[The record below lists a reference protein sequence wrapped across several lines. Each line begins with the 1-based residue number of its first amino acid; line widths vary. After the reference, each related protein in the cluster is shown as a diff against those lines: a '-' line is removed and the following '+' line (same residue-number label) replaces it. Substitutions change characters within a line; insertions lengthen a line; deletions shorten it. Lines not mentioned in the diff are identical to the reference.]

1 MDGFNSNVVEV
12 NKCVILNKTVQHLLS
27 DVLKF
32 IKEEMTHLTEQECE
46 LRSSCS
52 LTNVPEGYLRR
63 PFLKL
68 RSGECPPLNVD
79 AAARQQRKEYNLS
92 EVRALCLKNL
102 LKSEWMSLIKS
113 VGRCALEK
121 KIEKLDSKREALLS
135 KLSALSISHAVA
147 TDESEVIQKRKSITS
162 EVLNDLRET
171 ENLLLQFRSMHEAP
185 SQWLTSAMAD
195 AALSRG
201 SASRR
206 TDLTRCKS
214 MWEKRIYRRYHGAK
228 FKREYTAQT
237 WVSLLAEAEQHL
249 TAAEW
254 SEVSIHTFENSVS
267 PRNLQ
272 LFWHHRVRPSLNT
285 TAWTAEEDENLKLLV
300 DRFGQHGR
308 WEEIAGALNTGRT
321 PFSCIR
327 RWQVA
332 LNPEFKLNR
341 AWSVEEDTALMDI
354 LKRLLELYPPS
365 LIDWDVVEAFHTTR
379 TASECRLR
387 APVICSAF
395 PCSSVTSDTS
405 ELPVAPRAQPA
416 NSSNRLRSFSAAED
430 LQLLMAVQRYGN
442 ASGRMGGGSG
452 VGMGSW
458 AVICSALP
466 GRSVCACRNRYY
478 ELCVQFQPWTYSED
492 RRLYGLVLQGVNYDS
507 QADLTP
513 FLRLTR
519 YRNLLPQFPG
529 RSLNALRQ
537 RCLVLIRWSRVWKS
551 LRQMVASVSEE
562 GEKPIVD
569 SSTIHGSNSSPG
581 KHAIPREFAR
591 LLGRIPCTM
600 KPVQL
605 VTLRKLGQLSR
616 KRTPTFP
623 LPIIHSTGRLFGITS
638 LTTWT
643 TREPQSTTTDS
654 EFAQLLAD
662 LSSGLLIPR
671 PLIFHGTQPT
681 RAVQPSTDEDSSP
694 QPQEGVKQIS
704 LLDAKKL
711 VNYTQIKRLLA
722 GPVRRSLFCLVIRAN
737 KIPAAKRSQ
746 WMKRMKDAHVSV
758 LLVHHL
764 VDSYRSIPA
773 SRERVSLAKKLL
785 ENDQLFWLALDHAL
799 KTPSTSV
806 LLQQTRKVADLHFL
820 APSIARCMIRI
831 EEGSPSAK
839 HLKQLMETKT
849 PASMK
854 TPKSTTEQAGSPSSS
869 SRLDQGLTCED
880 KLAFSKITQRIDGSI
895 SSDQVPLFRRV
906 KLFHIKR
913 LLHMYGRRRRI
924 RGNAYALASTR
935 WTNKAT
941 ALTDVNRLNRPDHYA
956 PPILQYL
963 PPKFSTRVFF
973 NPTIISEHCLGAA
986 QGCIRHGLNIKEVCN
1001 SFSNEFAD
1009 VAGTQSIPGPSS
1021 AAAVKMTPDKS
1032 LAKMLPPSY
1041 STLFAFKS
1049 LILRLPQILQ
1059 KGGHYASQMA
1069 SIREILQNR
1078 LPPGNECDNPAETSI
1093 DSDLTES
1100 LSTYDASILP
1110 VVQSD
1115 AHRRF
1120 LAVGLSILLWP
1131 TLLSTLSASSVV
1143 QSGKRFWEEALA
1155 QLPEDIVSHVPR
1167 GVPARESLMVES
1179 EDDSIPDDPLLVLQ
1193 ESSVETHRHRKRKRP
1208 KPMQAWQ
1215 IATKRMRISRRAY
1228 MLKSSTV
1235 SFKLSSNDVLFYL
1248 TLPAD
1253 VKRLFASGFRPDS
1266 LLCKPK

>member
-1 MDGFNSNVVEV
+1 MMVNDDGRRSVLNKMDGFNSNVVEV

-32 IKEEMTHLTEQECE
+32 IKEEMTHLTEQEYE

-68 RSGECPPLNVD
+68 RSGECPPLNID

-92 EVRALCLKNL
+92 EVRALCLKSM

-135 KLSALSISHAVA
+135 KLSALSISPAVA
-147 TDESEVIQKRKSITS
+147 IDESEIIQKRKSITS
-162 EVLNDLRET
+162 EILHDLRET

-185 SQWLTSAMAD
+185 STWLTSAMAD

-201 SASRR
+201 SVNRR

-228 FKREYTAQT
+228 FKREYTAKT

-254 SEVSIHTFENSVS
+254 SEVSIHTFGDSVS
-267 PRNLQ
+267 PKNIQ
-272 LFWHHRVRPSLNT
+272 LSWHHRVCPSLNT
-285 TAWTAEEDENLKLLV
+285 TAWTAEEDENLRLLV

-327 RWQVA
+327 RWQTA

-387 APVICSAF
+387 APIICPSF
-395 PCSSVTSDTS
+395 PCSSVILDPFESS
-405 ELPVAPRAQPA
+405 VAPRAQPA
-416 NSSNRLRSFSAAED
+416 NSLGRLRPFSAAED

-492 RRLYGLVLQGVNYDS
+492 RRLYRLVLQGVNYDS

-537 RCLVLIRWSRVWKS
+537 RCLLLIRWSRVWKS
-551 LRQMVASVSEE
+551 LRHMVASVNEE
-562 GEKPIVD
+562 GEKQTVGTGSSAIDD
-569 SSTIHGSNSSPG
+569 SDTGAFSEL
-581 KHAIPREFAR
+581 RR
-591 LLGRIPCTM
+591 LLIYSPFATQFIS
-600 KPVQL
+600 QL
-605 VTLRKLGQLSR
+605 RGSGVSD
-616 KRTPTFP
+616 PEAEAF
-623 LPIIHSTGRLFGITS
+623 RL

-643 TREPQSTTTDS
+643 TREPQSATADS

-671 PLIFHGTQPT
+671 PLVFHGTQPT
-681 RAVQPSTDEDSSP
+681 RAVQPSADNDSSS

-711 VNYTQIKRLLA
+711 INYTRVKRLLA
-722 GPVRRSLFCLVIRAN
+722 GPVRRSLFCLVIKAN

-746 WMKRMKDAHVSV
+746 WMKRMKDSHVNA
-758 LLVHHL
+758 LLVQRL
-764 VDSYRSIPA
+764 VDSYRSFAA
-773 SRERVSLAKKLL
+773 SRERVSLAKRLL
-785 ENDQLFWLALDHAL
+785 ENDQLFWLALDQAL

-806 LLQQTRKVADLHFL
+806 LLRQTRKVADLHFL
-820 APSIARCMIRI
+820 APFIARCMTRI
-831 EEGSPSAK
+831 EEGNPSAK
-839 HLKQLMETKT
+839 HPKQQMEIKSFD
-849 PASMK
+849 SMK
-854 TPKSTTEQAGSPSSS
+854 TPTSTTELCGSPSSS
-869 SRLDQGLTCED
+869 SRLHQRLSFENEPV
-880 KLAFSKITQRIDGSI
+880 FSKSTQQTDGLI
-895 SSDQVPLFRRV
+895 SFDQVPLFRRV

-913 LLHMYGRRRRI
+913 LLHMYGRRRRS
-924 RGNAYALASTR
+924 RANAYALTSTK

-956 PPILQYL
+956 PPVLQHL
-963 PPKFSTRVFF
+963 PPTFSTRVFF
-973 NPTIISEHCLGAA
+973 NPTIISSHCFSAA
-986 QGCIRHGLNIKEVCN
+986 QGCIRHGLNIKEVQT
-1001 SFSNEFAD
+1001 SFSNELAD

-1032 LAKMLPPSY
+1032 LAKLLPPNY

-1069 SIREILQNR
+1069 SIREILQNT
-1078 LPPGNECDNPAETSI
+1078 LPPRNECDNPAESPI
-1093 DSDLTES
+1093 DS
-1100 LSTYDASILP
+1100 LSTYHAGIVP
-1110 VVQSD
+1110 IVQSD

-1143 QSGKRFWEEALA
+1143 QSGIRFWAEALA
-1155 QLPEDIVSHVPR
+1155 QLPEDIVSHTPR
-1167 GVPARESLMVES
+1167 GIPAKESRVIES
-1179 EDDSIPDDPLLVLQ
+1179 EDDSIPDDPLLVLP
-1193 ESSVETHRHRKRKRP
+1193 ESSIETHRLRKRQRP

-1253 VKRLFASGFRPDS
+1253 VKRLFASGFRPES
-1266 LLCKPK
+1266 LLCTPK